1 MGRLDGKVACVTGAA
16 RGQGRSHAVRLAEEG
31 AAVIAIDICRQIE
44 SSPIPGATHEDLE
57 ETCRLVAARG
67 VQVRG
72 VEADVRNLAAVEDAL
87 RDGVEAFKRL
97 DVVCVNAAMYVVA
110 PTVDI
115 SPAEWRDTL
124 EINLTGA
131 WHTCRAAIPYL
142 QAAGGG
148 SIVITTSGATYKTAP
163 NFAHYTASKYGLT
176 ALMKTLAN
184 EHGRD
189 WIRVNC
195 VAPTACD
202 TMMMHN
208 EMTYR
213 TFRPDLESPTREDVA
228 GVAVEMHA
236 LPVPWVE
243 PIDVSNAVAFLVSD
257 EARYITGVTLPVD
270 LGLGVR

>member
-1 MGRLDGKVACVTGAA
+1 VGRLNGKVACVTGAA

-44 SSPIPGATHEDLE
+44 SSPIPGATREDLD
-57 ETCRLVAARG
+57 ETCRLVAAHG

-72 VEADVRNLAAVEDAL
+72 VEADVRNLAAVEEAL
-87 RDGVEAFKRL
+87 RDGVEAFQRL

-110 PTVDI
+110 PTIDI

-213 TFRPDLESPTREDVA
+213 TFRPDLESPTREDVE

-243 PIDVSNAVAFLVSD
+243 PIDISNAVAFLVSD